1 MVVAFEFIIRVLA
14 LDVNKLL
21 LTKMFAD
28 SMVNK
33 LELTNDVELALTLN
47 ILLEHVKL
55 LFAEISTSF
64 DEIFAESADAILK

>member
-1 MVVAFEFIIRVLA
+1 MFVVLEFIVRVLA

-28 SMVNK
+28 SMANK
-33 LELTNDVELALTLN
+33 LELTIDVELAFTLN
-47 ILLEHVKL
+47 ILLVHVKL

-64 DEIFAESADAILK
+64 DAIFAESPDAILK